1 MSKAKDWAM
10 DDDWVDVAADSHFS
24 ISYHREK
31 PCEKSARIVN
41 SCVLAGGSLKKK
53 ELTCHNMRYV
63 GCKSSGRYK
72 TEFEMTEELIQRGLV
87 DNPERMKEWCYYN
100 IGSTT
105 VNQLACAGIIP
116 KRDYSKL
123 TKKKPDAIITNGN
136 SVVAIIEYKSPSMLR
151 TKKQIEMAVGQ
162 ELEVAKALNAKIYV
176 VTDGLGKTAWINP
189 LTGNRILYP
198 NGDLVDLA
206 FSKESDVC
214 IDMMRQMMSS
224 LSSEN
229 DILVEKKPVDPLPLA
244 KQVWQDLWSVSG
256 AKPDDCLY
264 SFVETFIFKYLSDL
278 QILPSEY
285 SFDWLMDKYGKGA
298 EESALEYYAKMVRPK
313 IKELFPPSE
322 IDHTTIINGTIFIS
336 KDGNP
341 IEGYATVFRKI
352 LERFR
357 GFGSLENIDKDFKSK
372 LFEAFLKESIS
383 KKNWGQFFTP
393 LVIVKTIVRMA
404 DIRPGM
410 SICDPACGV
419 GKFLLEAIADDPHRF
434 FEIQDGRLCRNIEL
448 TGYDKGFDR
457 EEQKTII
464 MAKANM
470 LIYLSN
476 MIRHY
481 PRFTKEFANLFNDT
495 FVLKSDS
502 ILGTLSMP
510 IRDKYDLI
518 LTNPPYVM
526 SGSSNLKELIADS
539 TLLETYYTVNAMGV
553 EGLFM
558 EWIIHALKRGGK
570 AFIVVPDGIMN
581 RSNDR
586 RLRNY
591 IIEQCNIDAV
601 ISLPLNTFF
610 STNKKTYILAITK
623 KELGHQNDMEVLPKQ
638 TTPVFTYL
646 CSEIGETRDMYR
658 FSIEQNDCESAAN
671 CFNSFK
677 GARDSYNSTDP
688 RCKLFDIDV
697 FESSLS
703 WSVDRWWTSEEK
715 VALGIKEGKNSI
727 TPSDFSVLLGELSE
741 KFHELQ
747 ALTKESIE
755 KPDIVW
761 KSVRLDDEK
770 VFELSS
776 KSISKN
782 RTELHM
788 IDTGEEKDI
797 PVYSAQS
804 APVAYVK
811 RLKGALP
818 VMAAPESKALSFA
831 SNGDGSAGRNFVLHD
846 RPFYISRD
854 RVYIKAK
861 RPDVLVEFISDQLVD
876 MKERFGFSHSHKAN
890 RRNVGPIE
898 IRLPLSSTGGFDV
911 EMQMSFSEKSKFV
924 AEAKNFMSQEKE
936 ALSNL
941 EFNLGNEEDAYGNS
955 ALFSVCDLL
964 TPIKGSSKY
973 TRAYIKEHSGE
984 YPVYSASSKDP
995 IGFMN
1000 HFDYEGKYLSWSTNG
1015 FAGRLMIIEG
1025 RFSINGD
1032 RGLLIPEKGR
1042 QDLHLDYLRYE
1053 LEPVFR
1059 TLAKGRRGD
1068 NDENEFTKLYP
1079 SMIQDA
1085 MVRMPLNDNGEISLI
1100 RQIAIADR
1108 YEKLERAKT
1117 MGIGAL
1123 DSAERL
1129 TIVPID

>member
-1 MSKAKDWAM
+1 MGDHR
-10 DDDWVDVAADSHFS
+10 VCAATDSHPTFS
-24 ISYHREK
+24 CHEK
-31 PCEKSARIVN
+31 EQVGKSQRIVV
-41 SCVLAGGSLKKK
+41 SCVLAACGLSKK
-53 ELTCHNMRYV
+53 ELACNNEHRMKC
-63 GCKSSGRYK
+63 GSPKRYK

-116 KRDYSKL
+116 KRDYSTL
-123 TKKKPDAIITNGN
+123 TKKKPDAIITNGDT
-136 SVVAIIEYKSPSMLR
+136 VVAVIEYKSPAKLR
-151 TKKQIEMAVGQ
+151 TKKQIESAIGQ
-162 ELEVAKALNAKIYV
+162 ELEVAKALNAKIYI
-176 VTDGLGKTAWINP
+176 VTDGLGNTAWINA

-198 NGDLVDLA
+198 NGNPVELA
-206 FSKESDVC
+206 FSKESDEC
-214 IDMMRQMMSS
+214 IDMMRKMMSS
-224 LSSEN
+224 LSCVN
-229 DILVEKKPVDPLPLA
+229 DVLAEKKPVDPLPLA

-285 SFDWLMDKYGKGA
+285 SFDWLMDKYGRGTEK
-298 EESALEYYAKMVRPK
+298 SALEYYASLVRPK
-313 IKELFPPSE
+313 IKELFPPSS

-341 IEGYATVFRKI
+341 IEGYATVFWKI

-393 LVIVKTIVRMA
+393 LAIVKTIVKMA
-404 DIRPGM
+404 DVRPGM
-410 SICDPACGV
+410 SVCDPACGV
-419 GKFLLEAIADDPHRF
+419 GKFLLEAIADDPYRF
-434 FEIQDGRLCRNIEL
+434 FKIQDGCLSRNIEL
-448 TGYDKGFDR
+448 IGYDKGFDR

-470 LIYLSN
+470 LIYLSS

-481 PRFTKEFANLFNDT
+481 PSGTKEFAQLFNDT

-510 IRDKYDLI
+510 VYEKYDLI

-526 SGSSNLKELIADS
+526 SGSSNLKELISGNAALKS
-539 TLLETYYTVNAMGV
+539 YYKVNAMGV

-558 EWIIHALKRGGK
+558 EWIVRALKRGGK
-570 AFIVVPDGIMN
+570 AFIVVPDGVMN
-581 RSNDR
+581 RSNDK
-586 RLRNY
+586 RLRDF
-591 IIEQCNIDAV
+591 IIKECDLDAV

-623 KELGHQNDMEVLPKQ
+623 KELSSWEGADVLPEQ

-658 FSIEQNDCESAAN
+658 FPIEQNDCEDAAN

-677 GARDSYNSTDP
+677 GAKNSYISTDP
-688 RCKLFDIDV
+688 RCKLFPIDA
-697 FESSLS
+697 FKSGSS
-703 WSVDRWWTSEEK
+703 WSVDRWWTPEEK
-715 VALGIKEGKNSI
+715 VALGIKEGRI
-727 TPSDFSVLLGELSE
+727 LVTPSDFSVLMGELSE
-741 KFHELQ
+741 KFHDLQ
-747 ALTKESIE
+747 ILTNESDA
-755 KPDIVW
+755 KSDIAW
-761 KSVRLDDEK
+761 KAVRLSDGEI
-770 VFELSS
+770 FELSS

-788 IDTGEEKDI
+788 INTGDERDI

-804 APVAYVK
+804 APVAFIK
-811 RLKGALP
+811 QLKGALP
-818 VMAAPESKALSFA
+818 VMATPESKILSFA
-831 SNGDGSAGRNFVLHD
+831 SNGDGSAGRNFILHD

-854 RVYIKAK
+854 RVYIRAK
-861 RPDVLVEFISDQLVD
+861 RPDILVEFVSDQLAD
-876 MKERFGFSHSHKAN
+876 MKERFGFNHSYKAN
-890 RRNVGPIE
+890 RKNVGSIE
-898 IRLPLSSTGGFDV
+898 VKLPLSSTGGFDI
-911 EMQMSFSEKSKFV
+911 EAQKKYSKESSFVSK
-924 AEAKNFMSQEKE
+924 AKDFISQEKE
-936 ALSNL
+936 VLQNL
-941 EFNLGNEEDAYGNS
+941 EFDLGNEEKIYDNCAYF
-955 ALFSVCDLL
+955 AVCDLL
-964 TPIKGSSKY
+964 TPVKGSSKY
-973 TRAYIKEHSGE
+973 TRAYIREHCGE
-984 YPVYSASSKDP
+984 YPVYSASSKEP
-995 IGFMN
+995 MGFMD

-1015 FAGRLMIIEG
+1015 FAGKIMMLEG

-1032 RGLLIPEKGR
+1032 RGLLIPKNDR

-1059 TLAKGRRGD
+1059 MLAKGRRGD

-1079 SMIQDA
+1079 SMLRGA
-1085 MVRMPLNDNGEISLI
+1085 VVRMPLDANGGISLI
-1100 RQIAIADR
+1100 RQVAIADR
-1108 YEKLERAKT
+1108 YGKLEKAKMAAIST
-1117 MGIGAL
+1117 L
-1123 DSAERL
+1123 DSAEQL
-1129 TIVPID
+1129 TITPL